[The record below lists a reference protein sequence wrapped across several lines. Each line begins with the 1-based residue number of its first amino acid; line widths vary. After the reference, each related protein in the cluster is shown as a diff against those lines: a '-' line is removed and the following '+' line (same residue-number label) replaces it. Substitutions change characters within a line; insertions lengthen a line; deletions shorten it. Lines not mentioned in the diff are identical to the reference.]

1 MDTGTSNQAVNLGI
15 YDGDV
20 AHDEVNGA
28 IATAWKSI
36 LFGQQTRLPHFPE
49 DQRLPKL
56 HSGHPLVLLF
66 WKVLKKVPE
75 HVRQALIGGPI
86 SVTLVRD
93 DSLLC
98 FRDCR
103 HHQAVHLG
111 RRRRTIY
118 LPEVLLYQAE
128 EMGYDYW
135 AIAEGVIY
143 AGWMLLDYLLLVEVL
158 RSFGD
163 RGHGHPTARL
173 TEPYLKGYI
182 RSIRRRPGQR
192 SSSSSKATVPP

>member
-1 MDTGTSNQAVNLGI
+1 MTGNFPEVIFKTQYEYRHKQPGGQPRDLRRRRRPRRGQR
-15 YDGDV
+15 GDC
-20 AHDEVNGA
+20 HGWE
-28 IATAWKSI
+28 SI

-128 EMGYDYW
+128 EMGYDYG
-135 AIAEGVIY
+135 AIAEG
-143 AGWMLLDYLLLVEVL
+143 
-158 RSFGD
+158 
-163 RGHGHPTARL
+163 
-173 TEPYLKGYI
+173 
-182 RSIRRRPGQR
+182 
-192 SSSSSKATVPP
+192 